1 MLYDA
6 RCSAESERGKCKRI
20 RPNRWKRRKR
30 FTRVSRC
37 DAGRYAVGCPILGG
51 QAAASSYFDDDT
63 GTPNLCL
70 LDVSGE
76 LLLVSQFTL
85 CADARKGR
93 RPSYAAAARPELAK
107 TLYEA
112 MAELLAK
119 AVTVQTGVFRADMQV
134 FSVNDGPLTILLDSR
149 RQF

>member
-1 MLYDA
+1 MRAVVQRVNEASVSVSGQTVGSVGNGLLVYLGVMQDDTLLDVQYLA
-6 RCSAESERGKCKRI
+6 DKLLHLRI
-20 RPNRWKRRKR
+20 
-30 FTRVSRC
+30 
-37 DAGRYAVGCPILGG
+37 
-51 QAAASSYFDDDT
+51 FDDDT

-134 FSVNDGPLTILLDSR
+134 FSVNDGPLIILLDSR